1 MRARIIDPQV
11 KLYSSPEA
19 NALSLATL
27 VAGTEVEFGKTFK
40 KDGKKW
46 TEVLMPSGQK
56 GYIPAETRI
65 FPFRLG
71 ALLANNVPLY
81 TQPSADSL
89 VKANF
94 SRNTKIYMTDVVRTE
109 NQDWV
114 KVRDLSGNEGYISG
128 RTPLRAIAEK
138 SRALGR
144 KNMITGALWCI
155 GGIVVTVITYN
166 SSSGGGTYIVAW
178 GAILFGFVQL
188 IQGIYQYFTAKT

>member
-19 NALSLATL
+19 NAISLATL
-27 VAGTEVEFGKTFK
+27 VAGTEVEFGKTIK
-40 KDGKKW
+40 KEGKKW

-56 GYIPAETRI
+56 GYIPAETRV

-71 ALLANNVPLY
+71 ALLQNNVSMY
-81 TQPSADSL
+81 TSPSADSL
-89 VKANF
+89 VRATLG
-94 SRNTKIYMTDVVRTE
+94 RNTKVYMTDVVRTE
-109 NQDWV
+109 NGDWV

-138 SRALGR
+138 TKALAR
-144 KNMITGALWCI
+144 KNMISGALWCI

-166 SSSGGGTYIVAW
+166 SASGGGTYVVAW
-178 GAILFGFVQL
+178 GAILFGFIQL
-188 IQGIYQYFTAKT
+188 IQGIYQFFTAKS